1 MKVIIVEPG
10 KRPYTKDIP
19 HTLDSMQET
28 VGGYIQAVYPWE
40 DPVALICD
48 EEAKLTGKELNR
60 ALYDEDGH
68 MYDIVAGTFFICGL
82 GSDNFEAIPDN
93 LIEKYTELFKYP
105 ESFVRVVGG
114 KILVIKDETIMTVG

>member
-10 KRPYTKDIP
+10 RCPYTKEIP

-28 VGGYIQAVYPWE
+28 VGGYIQAVYPWD

-48 EEAKLTGKELNR
+48 EEAKLDGKELNR

-82 GSDNFEAIPDN
+82 GSDNFESIPDN

-114 KILVIKDETIMTVG
+114 KILVIKDN

>member
-10 KRPYTKDIP
+10 KCPYTKEIP

-28 VGGYIQAVYPWE
+28 VGGYIQSIYPWE

-60 ALYDEDGH
+60 ALYYENGH
-68 MYDIVAGTFFICGL
+68 MYDIVAGTFFICGV
-82 GSDNFEAIPDN
+82 GSENFESIPDE
-93 LIEKYTELFKYP
+93 LIEKYTEIFKYP
-105 ESFVRVVGG
+105 EAFVRVGG
-114 KILVIKDETIMTVG
+114 RIMVIKDD